1 MCTYVKETGLMDL
14 SVTEE
19 MMLRGEE
26 KAKNV
31 LMKHSRSKVKKHS
44 GSMFLSQR
52 DSKWLSSKLIIW
64 KLLAW
69 VPLLLL
75 LWKWN

>member
-19 MMLRGEE
+19 MMLGGEE

-31 LMKHSRSKVKKHS
+31 LMKHSRSKVKKHF

-69 VPLLLL
+69 VPSLLL